1 MRAASLHDGR
11 HAPAKRPGKPGP
23 SHAVDRLRKKSARP
37 LMGPDEA
44 LWMHNMMHLFILTLT
59 LRPQTKAKQWLA
71 TFILVRNLAGDVG
84 EEVFAEKL
92 LQAYGLEGCPI

>member
-1 MRAASLHDGR
+1 
-11 HAPAKRPGKPGP
+11 
-23 SHAVDRLRKKSARP
+23 
-37 LMGPDEA
+37 
-44 LWMHNMMHLFILTLT
+44 MMHVFILTLT